1 MHSIVIKILH
11 YIEDREDDND
21 IKKIF
26 EILVYITMSPRL
38 QQKRKIHLEIRVA
51 IIQKYAP
58 YQQQ

>member
-1 MHSIVIKILH
+1 MNCTHFTFHSAPGKD
-11 YIEDREDDND
+11 ENG

-26 EILVYITMSPRL
+26 EITMSPRL

>member
-1 MHSIVIKILH
+1 MNCRTFTFYNGTGK
-11 YIEDREDDND
+11 DDSD

-26 EILVYITMSPRL
+26 EITMSPRL